1 MSSPLTPPRTAAS
14 MAPSSRTAVSSAS
27 SSRTVVLWCPDWPV
41 VAAGIAAQLPAQR
54 PAAVIAA
61 NRVVACS
68 AVARAAGVSRGLRR
82 REAQARCPDLV
93 VHPADRDRDARLFE
107 PVVAAVEQ
115 LAPGVEVVRPGV
127 VALTARG
134 PTRYFGGEPAVA
146 ERLVDHVAAVTGVE
160 SQVGIAD
167 GLFAAT
173 LAAHR
178 GVVVAVD
185 RTRAFLAP
193 LSAAELCRDPGI
205 EDDARPGGELAVRT
219 DLVDLL
225 YRLGIRS
232 LGDFA
237 ALPASAVASRFGASA
252 TTAHR
257 LAAGRQERPVGRR
270 DPPPDLVVTVA
281 LDPPV
286 DRVDAAAFA
295 ARSAATRLT
304 GVLADRGLACTR
316 LGIQAVTEA
325 VADGARDELTRV
337 WRCAEPL
344 TAAATA
350 DRVRWQLEGWLTAA
364 AAGRAPSGRAPA
376 GRVAAGPSGPVV
388 LLRLVPEEVV
398 PAGALQLGLWG
409 ETGESD
415 ERAGRALVRVQT
427 LLGGPDTVLTAVLDG
442 GRAPADR
449 VRLVPWGD
457 ARTPLRD
464 PALPW
469 PGRLPEPSPAVVLLE
484 PVPVGV
490 FDIGGVPVSVTDR
503 LVLSAAP
510 ATVRVTGP
518 AGTDRRV
525 LRWAGPWPVQDRW
538 WDPVSTQRSVRLQ
551 AVLDAPTAPVPVGP
565 PAAAPDTAPAVAPV
579 TGRPTDTGR
588 GGHLDLVP
596 DPTGAG
602 EYAVLLLAR
611 DGRWW
616 VEAVYD

>member
-1 MSSPLTPPRTAAS
+1 
-14 MAPSSRTAVSSAS
+14 
-27 SSRTVVLWCPDWPV
+27 VLWCPDWPV
-41 VAAGIAAQLPAQR
+41 VAAGIAAHLSAQR
-54 PAAVIAA
+54 PAAVVTA

-93 VHPADRDRDARLFE
+93 VHPADPDRDARLFE
-107 PVVAAVEQ
+107 SVVAAVEQ
-115 LAPGVEVVRPGV
+115 LAPGVEVVRPGM
-127 VALTARG
+127 VALAARG

-146 ERLVDHVAAVTGVE
+146 ERLVDHVAAATGVE

-178 GVVVAVD
+178 GVVVPAGG
-185 RTRAFLAP
+185 TRAFLAP

-205 EDDARPGGELAVRT
+205 EHDARPGGELAVRT
-219 DLVDLL
+219 ELVDLL

-232 LGDFA
+232 IGDFA

-252 TTAHR
+252 GVAHR

-270 DPPPDLVVTVA
+270 DPPPDLVVTIT

-295 ARSAATRLT
+295 ARTAAARLT
-304 GVLADRGLACTR
+304 EVLADRGLACTR

-325 VADGARDELTRV
+325 GADGTRTELARV

-364 AAGRAPSGRAPA
+364 ATGRGPSGRAPS
-376 GRVAAGPSGPVV
+376 GPSGPVV

-538 WDPVSTQRSVRLQ
+538 WDPVSTRRSVRLQ
-551 AVLDAPTAPVPVGP
+551 AVLDAPAAD
-565 PAAAPDTAPAVAPV
+565 PAAVPATRHTPATGWPPDDAGP
-579 TGRPTDTGR
+579 GR
-588 GGHLDLVP
+588 HLDLVP
-596 DPTGAG
+596 DRAGTG
-602 EYAVLLLAR
+602 EHAVLLLVR

>member
-1 MSSPLTPPRTAAS
+1 MSPAPRTA
-14 MAPSSRTAVSSAS
+14 
-27 SSRTVVLWCPDWPV
+27 VLWCPDWPV
-41 VAAGIAAQLPAQR
+41 VAAGIATSLPAQR
-54 PAAVIAA
+54 PAAVVAG

-93 VHPADRDRDARLFE
+93 VHPADADRDARLFE

-115 LAPGVEVVRPGV
+115 LAPGVEVLRPGV
-127 VALTARG
+127 VALAARG

-146 ERLVDHVAAVTGVE
+146 ERLVDHVAVTTGVE

-167 GLFAAT
+167 GVFAAA

-178 GVVVAVD
+178 GVVVPPG
-185 RTRAFLAP
+185 TTPAFLAP

-205 EDDARPGGELAVRT
+205 EDEPRPGGELAVRT
-219 DLVDLL
+219 ELVDLL

-237 ALPASAVASRFGASA
+237 ALPASAVASRFGAPA
-252 TTAHR
+252 TIAHR
-257 LAAGRQERPVGRR
+257 LAGGRQERPVGRR

-295 ARSAATRLT
+295 ARTAATRLT

-325 VADGARDELTRV
+325 VLDGTREELARV

-364 AAGRAPSGRAPA
+364 AAGRGS
-376 GRVAAGPSGPVV
+376 AGPTGPVV

-427 LLGGPDTVLTAVLDG
+427 LLGGPATVVTAVLDG

-457 ARTPLRD
+457 ARVPARD
-464 PALPW
+464 PSLPW
-469 PGRLPEPSPAVVLLE
+469 PGRLPEPAPAVVL
-484 PVPVGV
+484 PDQVPAAVLDADG
-490 FDIGGVPVSVTDR
+490 DPVSVTDR
-503 LVLSAAP
+503 QLLSAAP
-510 ATVRVTGP
+510 AVVRVPGP
-518 AGTDRRV
+518 RGAVRRV
-525 LRWAGPWPVQDRW
+525 LGWAGPWPVADRW
-538 WDPVSTQRSVRLQ
+538 WDPASARRSVRLQ
-551 AVLDAPTAPVPVGP
+551 AVLAADGP
-565 PAAAPDTAPAVAPV
+565 
-579 TGRPTDTGR
+579 RR
-588 GGHLDLVP
+588 GGHPDRPPDRHLGLIP
-596 DPTGAG
+596 DPAGTAGTDAAGAG
-602 EYAVLLLAR
+602 EHAVLLLLR
-611 DGRWW
+611 DGGWW